1 MTEKQQDNTVAP
13 AKPDIMTYFPLE
25 KPRHNQEVVIREVQK
40 AFDSGKKIVIVEAPV
55 GSGKSAKMITLA
67 RYYGTSHIITP
78 RKSLQ
83 DQYFEDF
90 KEHLVTM
97 KGRNAYPC
105 TLDMPLTFYR
115 KVTKAIREGMVV
127 SPLPGEDNCSNAPCR
142 NSESVWKACI
152 ENGNKPCPY
161 NVAIE
166 TAQESDSVVHNIHS
180 FVFQTN
186 FGDKFQKRELL
197 AVDEAHEIENVI
209 RGFIT
214 KKFNLPGDV
223 EPEEQ
228 GDMTTLD
235 HWCDYFESD
244 GFVPEETAADR
255 AHKQADENYRSARD
269 IYLNKVLALRVN
281 SEYYGTAFTVSRS
294 MAYDA
299 TRQPVTTFEFTPH
312 SIGNAAYRYLFDYGE
327 KVLLMSGTIY
337 DKDMYCRSIGVNPDD
352 AYFIRVASTFPVQN
366 RPIYIKP
373 DYQVDTSHR
382 NWEDNFDEMITKIK
396 KIMSIFHNVKGLIHA
411 PSYDAAQRIASALG
425 DPRVMTHTSADLAQ
439 SLQQFYAEEDPRVF
453 ISPVCQQGV
462 DFKGDRARFQIVIR
476 VPYANTSD
484 PFMSYMVANN
494 FNWYNYQ
501 ALIVFGQMVGRVNRS
516 EDDFGATFLMDQ
528 RFNRFLASNS
538 KKLPQWLQ
546 KAFVYK

>member
-1 MTEKQQDNTVAP
+1 
-13 AKPDIMTYFPLE
+13 
-25 KPRHNQEVVIREVQK
+25 
-40 AFDSGKKIVIVEAPV
+40 
-55 GSGKSAKMITLA
+55 
-67 RYYGTSHIITP
+67 
-78 RKSLQ
+78 
-83 DQYFEDF
+83 
-90 KEHLVTM
+90 
-97 KGRNAYPC
+97 
-105 TLDMPLTFYR
+105 
-115 KVTKAIREGMVV
+115 
-127 SPLPGEDNCSNAPCR
+127 
-142 NSESVWKACI
+142 
-152 ENGNKPCPY
+152 
-161 NVAIE
+161 
-166 TAQESDSVVHNIHS
+166 
-180 FVFQTN
+180 
-186 FGDKFQKRELL
+186 
-197 AVDEAHEIENVI
+197 
-209 RGFIT
+209 
-214 KKFNLPGDV
+214 
-223 EPEEQ
+223 
-228 GDMTTLD
+228 MTTLD

-255 AHKQADENYRSARD
+255 AHKQADENYQSARD
-269 IYLNKVLALRVN
+269 TYLGKVLALRVN

-294 MAYDA
+294 MNYDA

-352 AYFIRVASTFPVQN
+352 AYFIRVSSTFPVQN
-366 RPIYIKP
+366 RPIYVKP

-411 PSYDAAQRIASALG
+411 PSYDAAQRIASALA

-484 PFMSYMVANN
+484 PFMSYMVSNN

-546 KAFVYK
+546 KAFVYR